1 MESETSTIEINKRDH
16 TRGRLFC
23 LVAVES
29 ISTQAVLK
37 SLDRVRNQGFG
48 TGTGSFV
55 VNKDEKPKLVGVRI
69 DTNQI
74 DVAVALMLGLSA
86 FIKVHATPLRIG
98 KTKIIGFSTVYRP
111 VQSIYEE

>member
-1 MESETSTIEINKRDH
+1 MEPETSIIKISKRDH
-16 TRGRLFC
+16 NRGRLFC

-29 ISTQAVLK
+29 IPTHVVLK
-37 SLDRVRNQGFG
+37 SLDRVREQGFG

-55 VNKDEKPKLVGVRI
+55 VSKDEKPKLKGIRI
-69 DTNQI
+69 DSNQI

-86 FIKVHATPLRIG
+86 FIRVHATPLRIG
-98 KTKIIGFSTVYRP
+98 KISIIGFSKVYRP